1 MRIRLVA
8 IGNKLPQ
15 WIEQGSQDY
24 LKRLPRE
31 FAFELIE
38 IPLGHRGKNADIDRA
53 MRQEGQ
59 AMLKHVEPSDWV
71 VALEILGKNWSSE
84 QLADNLNDWQMRG
97 QNIVFLIGGPEGLA
111 PECKQRADQ
120 NWSLSNL
127 TLPHPLVRV
136 IFAESLYR
144 AWTITV
150 GHPYHRGE

>member
-71 VALEILGKNWSSE
+71 VALEVLGKNWSSE
-84 QLADNLNDWQMRG
+84 QLAERLFISSFIG
-97 QNIVFLIGGPEGLA
+97 IFLLCQQTP
-111 PECKQRADQ
+111 
-120 NWSLSNL
+120 S
-127 TLPHPLVRV
+127 PLY
-136 IFAESLYR
+136 S
-144 AWTITV
+144 
-150 GHPYHRGE
+150 PP